1 MSSRFCDAFLE
12 RPMKLLLLSANTT
25 QSPYPVYPLGLDYIA
40 EILKPRH
47 EVTILDMNIIAGLE
61 CLEAAVRECC
71 PDVIGL
77 SVRNIDN
84 VDTVAPK
91 SFVQG
96 YERIILVLRGCAK
109 APIVLGGSG
118 FSIFPGELMALLDAD
133 FGVVGEGEY
142 LGPLL
147 DALERGASV
156 ADLPGIMCK
165 GGMVR
170 EPVPWPGPVKRQ
182 IRPADAKFRFY
193 VERGGMLNLQTKRG
207 CPFHCIYCTYPHI
220 EGNTLRLNSPDEV
233 AKEARELQERGARYL
248 FITDSVFNS
257 DYAHSLA
264 VANAFHRHG
273 LTIPWGAFFAPTRPP
288 DGYYDALADFGL
300 THVEFGTESF
310 CNTQLKKYGKPF
322 EMEDV
327 VAAQGRARR
336 AGVHIAHYLLL
347 GGPGEDEQ
355 TLEETLNRME
365 EIEKTVFFV
374 FCGIRIFPHTGLHTL
389 ALKEGQILPDQDL
402 LTPVFYRSR
411 GIGTE
416 EIIARI
422 QQRTQGRMNWVY
434 GDGGEKAERV
444 VSRLHANGHSGP
456 LWELLL
462 R

>member
-1 MSSRFCDAFLE
+1 
-12 RPMKLLLLSANTT
+12 MKLLLLSANTT

-40 EILKPRH
+40 GAMKPRH
-47 EVTILDMNIIAGLE
+47 EVTILDMNVVGGLE
-61 CLEAAVRECC
+61 RLEAAVRELG

-84 VDTVAPK
+84 VDTVATK

-96 YERIILVLRGCAK
+96 YERIIRAIRGCAK

-147 DALERGASV
+147 NALEGGASV
-156 ADLPGIMCK
+156 ADLPGIMRR
-165 GGMVR
+165 GGSVR
-170 EPVPWPGPVKRQ
+170 APVPWPGTVRRQ
-182 IRPADAKFRFY
+182 IRPADPQLRFY
-193 VERGGMLNLQTKRG
+193 VEQGGMLNLQTKRG

-220 EGNTLRLNSPDEV
+220 EGNRLRLNSPDEV
-233 AKEARELQERGARYL
+233 AKEARVLQEMGARYL

-257 DYAHSLA
+257 DYVHSLA
-264 VANAFHRHG
+264 VAKAFRRQG

-288 DGYYDALADFGL
+288 DGYYKALAEARL

-310 CNTQLKKYGKPF
+310 SDAQLKNYGKPF
-322 EMEDV
+322 DMEDV
-327 VAAQGRARR
+327 VAAQGSAYQ

-347 GGPGEDEQ
+347 GGPGEDER

-365 EIEKTVFFV
+365 EIEKAVFFI
-374 FCGIRIFPHTGLHTL
+374 FCGIRIFPYTRLHTL
-389 ALKEGQILPDQDL
+389 AQEEGQVSPGQDL
-402 LTPVFYRSR
+402 LAPVFYRSK

-422 QQRTQGRMNWVY
+422 QKRAQGRMNWVY
-434 GDGGEKAERV
+434 GDGGVKAERV
-444 VSRLHANGHSGP
+444 VSRLHAHGHPGP
-456 LWELLL
+456 LWELFL